1 MGDLAQAEVLWGM
14 RVGGRQAVRNLCA
27 RGREGCCRGP
37 NFLVHSAVISSS
49 RPLTK
54 VPLSCPCAFILL
66 FVHSFLRSPPSVCA
80 PSCIRLLAC
89 SLSQSPTPAPALGER
104 LPAHPWPVPLWQVG
118 RGRFGIWE
126 RTVGSSGDYIHL
138 ASLCPVPFWGQEGRS
153 PPRALGT

>member
-37 NFLVHSAVISSS
+37 NFLVHSAVISAS

-54 VPLSCPCAFILL
+54 VPLSCPCTFILL

-89 SLSQSPTPAPALGER
+89 SLSVTHTSPGPRGAA
-104 LPAHPWPVPLWQVG
+104 ACSPLA
-118 RGRFGIWE
+118 RPP
-126 RTVGSSGDYIHL
+126 L
-138 ASLCPVPFWGQEGRS
+138 ASRQGTIWD
-153 PPRALGT
+153 LGKDSGKLW